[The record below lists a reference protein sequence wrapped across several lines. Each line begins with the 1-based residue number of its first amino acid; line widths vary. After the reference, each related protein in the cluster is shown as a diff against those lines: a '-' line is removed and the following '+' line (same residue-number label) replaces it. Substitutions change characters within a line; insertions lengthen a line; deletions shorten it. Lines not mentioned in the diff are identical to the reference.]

1 MAGDEHEVH
10 YRHTREG
17 LEADGVRVVH
27 ADARRVVLEVDGV
40 QRKFEVAR
48 YGAQVHVNGTT
59 LTALPR
65 FSDPTAQHAPG
76 SLLAPMPGTV
86 VRVAD
91 GLTEGSTVETG
102 QPLLWLEAMKMEHKI
117 TAPHTGTLS
126 ELNAVVGQ
134 QVTVGSLLVVVQP
147 T

>member
-1 MAGDEHEVH
+1 MAGEEHEVH

-27 ADARRVVLEVDGV
+27 ADASRVVLEVEGV
-40 QRKFEVAR
+40 QRKFVVAR
-48 YGAQVHVNGTT
+48 YGDQVYVGGTA

-65 FSDPTAQHAPG
+65 FPDPTAQLAPG

-91 GLTEGSTVETG
+91 GLTEGSTVEAG
-102 QPLLWLEAMKMEHKI
+102 QPLLWLEAMKMEHRI
-117 TAPHTGTLS
+117 TAPVNGTLTA
-126 ELNAVVGQ
+126 LQAVPGQ
-134 QVTVGSLLVVVQP
+134 QVAVGSLLAVVQP